1 MLLHSEVEP
10 QHLRCACLT
19 RNVMTELHELVAS
32 SCAFS
37 AEEYNPEMAAT
48 PGLNYF
54 GLITHGFGTS
64 TMSASLSAVLQYLH
78 ELQATTRSGSATSSC
93 SSDSG
98 VSMDEDANSDAS
110 LSRKGT
116 KRR

>member
-1 MLLHSEVEP
+1 MS
-10 QHLRCACLT
+10 
-19 RNVMTELHELVAS
+19 ELHEMIS
-32 SCAFS
+32 GSCSFS

-54 GLITHGFGTS
+54 GLITHGFGPATIN
-64 TMSASLSAVLQYLH
+64 ASLAAVLQYLH
-78 ELQATTRSGSATSSC
+78 ELQATTRSGSC

-98 VSMDEDANSDAS
+98 VSMDEDAKSDTS
-110 LSRKGT
+110 VNRKCSS